1 MKRTVAWLMVILA
14 LVGCLTGCNKKKEF
28 PGGEM
33 PEIPG
38 LKVSCGLKS
47 VDALRGQYVWRY
59 ENEELRDDS
68 VPTQFRKDEM
78 PCLEVSA
85 GKEVKL
91 KFDVEPL
98 EVRVTYWSTDAWED
112 FSAEGGEIV
121 LYENSFTVGEEDT
134 IYEIWARWQGNDSE
148 GGTLSGN
155 VYYSFYTDVK

>member
-1 MKRTVAWLMVILA
+1 MGIDICTA
-14 LVGCLTGCNKKKEF
+14 LELCYN
-28 PGGEM
+28 
-33 PEIPG
+33 
-38 LKVSCGLKS
+38 KS
-47 VDALRGQYVWRY
+47 VIHKDIKTANIFISEDGNYKLGDFGVAKTAAKTQRGTYAGT
-59 ENEELRDDS
+59 E
-68 VPTQFRKDEM
+68 QFM
-78 PCLEVSA
+78 APEVSA

-112 FSAEGGEIV
+112 FSVEGGEIL